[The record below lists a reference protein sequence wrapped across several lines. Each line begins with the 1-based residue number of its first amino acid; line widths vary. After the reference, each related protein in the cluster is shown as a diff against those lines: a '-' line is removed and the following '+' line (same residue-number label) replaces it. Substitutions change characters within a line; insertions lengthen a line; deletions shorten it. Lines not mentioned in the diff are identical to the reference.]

1 MVKTILKHMFDAEAT
16 ILMGWTA
23 TVVANIPILL
33 ILSHPIVPPP
43 FLILDGDC
51 HIPFHKIPE
60 LQNS

>member
-1 MVKTILKHMFDAEAT
+1 MFDAEAT